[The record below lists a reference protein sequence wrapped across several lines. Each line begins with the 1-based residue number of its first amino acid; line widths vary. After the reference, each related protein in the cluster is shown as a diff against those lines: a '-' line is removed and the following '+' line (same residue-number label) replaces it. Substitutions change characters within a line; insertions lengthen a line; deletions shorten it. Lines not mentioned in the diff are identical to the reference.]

1 MNSTASTASTSNA
14 AGTASTA
21 DPTGHVDTSD
31 TGRAALQKR
40 TLRVLMVSQTLGS
53 AGNSVAVTVGGRAAK
68 SMLGADTFAGSASA
82 AVTFGGAVAGM
93 ALSAIMA
100 RKGRRPGL
108 LRGYLIAFGGA
119 IATVVALENRAFVP
133 FLVALLFFGVGQGT
147 NLLSR
152 YAAAD
157 LATVENR
164 GRAISLLLFG
174 STFGAVGAQV
184 LVGPCERAAK
194 YFGLWGFSGPFVF
207 AAVMLAFGAS
217 NIALRLRPDPLVV
230 AGGVNPD
237 APGGLRIPPVRPALR
252 IIRRSPMAMVGLIS
266 MIIAQASMVA
276 VMTMTPI
283 HMADHGHSG
292 TLAGLVIACHV
303 IGMFGFAPLVG
314 RYVDRSG
321 RLAAIVTGAGLLV
334 GATVVSA
341 LAGYRPSLLFLGLF
355 LLGLGWS
362 FAMIGGSTLV
372 TESVASADR
381 VTVQGAADLTMSVCG
396 GSAAFASGFI
406 KRAFGF
412 HMLAN
417 VGTVATLALLVIGM
431 KALRRHPV
439 AAAVA

>member
-1 MNSTASTASTSNA
+1 MI
-14 AGTASTA
+14 
-21 DPTGHVDTSD
+21 
-31 TGRAALQKR
+31 
-40 TLRVLMVSQTLGS
+40 SQTLGS

-93 ALSAIMA
+93 ALSTIMT
-100 RKGRRPGL
+100 RRGRRPGL
-108 LRGYLIAFGGA
+108 LRGYVIAFIGA
-119 IATVVALENRAFVP
+119 IATVVALEHRSFLP
-133 FLVALLFFGVGQGT
+133 FLLALLFFGVGQGT

-157 LATVENR
+157 LATPQNR
-164 GRAISLLLFG
+164 GRAISMLLFG

-184 LVGPCERAAK
+184 LVGPCERAAEH
-194 YFGLWGFSGPFVF
+194 FGLWRYSGPFVF
-207 AAVMLAFGAS
+207 AAVMLAMGAV
-217 NIALRLRPDPLVV
+217 NVAVRLRPDPLVV

-237 APGGLRIPPVRPALR
+237 APGGIRIPPVGLALR
-252 IIRRSPMAMVGLIS
+252 IIRISTSAKVGLMAMIIS
-266 MIIAQASMVA
+266 QASMVA

-283 HMADHGHSG
+283 HMADHGQSG
-292 TLAGLVIACHV
+292 TLAGYVIACHV
-303 IGMFGFAPLVG
+303 IGMYGFAPLIG
-314 RYVDRSG
+314 RYVDSAG
-321 RLAAIVTGAGLLV
+321 RIRAIVTGAGLLV

-341 LAGYRPSLLFLGLF
+341 LAGYRSSLLFLGLF

-372 TESVASADR
+372 TESVPTGDR
-381 VTVQGAADLTMSVCG
+381 VIVQGAADFIMSVCG

-417 VGTVATLALLVIGM
+417 VATVATFSLLIV
-431 KALRRHPV
+431 ALRMRRAGNRPV
-439 AAAVA
+439 SAAA

>member
-1 MNSTASTASTSNA
+1 MNSTAVS
-14 AGTASTA
+14 A
-21 DPTGHVDTSD
+21 DPTGPVDTPD
-31 TGRAALQKR
+31 TVRAALQKR
-40 TLRVLMVSQTLGS
+40 TLRVLIVSQTLGS

-93 ALSAIMA
+93 ALSALMA
-100 RKGRRPGL
+100 RRGRRPGL
-108 LRGYLIAFGGA
+108 LRGYFIAFVGA
-119 IATVVALENRAFVP
+119 IATVIALENRAFLP

-157 LATVENR
+157 LATTENR
-164 GRAISLLLFG
+164 GQAISLLMFG

-184 LVGPCERAAK
+184 LVGPCEGAAR
-194 YFGLWGFSGPFVF
+194 FVGLWGFSGPFVF
-207 AAVMLAFGAS
+207 AAVMLALGAS

-237 APGGLRIPPVRPALR
+237 APKGLRIPPVRPALR
-252 IIRRSPMAMVGLIS
+252 IIRRSPMAKVGLIS
-266 MIIAQASMVA
+266 MIVSQASMVA
-276 VMTMTPI
+276 VMTMTPL

-292 TLAGLVIACHV
+292 TLTGLVIACHV

-314 RYVDRSG
+314 RYVDRAG
-321 RLAAIVTGAGLLV
+321 RLAAIVTGAALLV

-341 LAGYRPSLLFLGLF
+341 LAGYRPSMLFVALF

-362 FAMIGGSTLV
+362 FGMIGGSTLV
-372 TESVASADR
+372 SESVPSADR
-381 VTVQGAADLTMSVCG
+381 VMVQGAADLTMSVCG

-417 VGTVATLALLVIGM
+417 VGTIATFALLVIGM
-431 KALRRHPV
+431 KALRRRPI
-439 AAAVA
+439 APAVA